1 MQKKHP
7 REKKSKRHTFRRE
20 ASDKQHRRRKPEK
33 LFGLTMPLRINVLTG
48 TPITPDGSTSIYDI
62 LFTRK
67 HAEEGYQRGK
77 QEADEEAY
85 QRGKQE
91 AEKMDIE
98 EQIRREALAH
108 DTGAVMG
115 YFSGRKGEK
124 LALDA
129 QKQYQLIVTDTKQ
142 TIKKKPIEY
151 SRGFDYYTDAAEHV
165 RGYMGPNAPPT
176 EEILKQLG
184 RKEGVTVGD
193 LVFEMFVRREE
204 GPKEVKLNRWKHP
217 PNLKI
222 ESGPPPPPLP
232 KWEGKRPPRLSDS

>member
-7 REKKSKRHTFRRE
+7 HEQK
-20 ASDKQHRRRKPEK
+20 HRRRKPEK

-62 LFTRK
+62 LYTRK
-67 HAEEGYQRGK
+67 HTEEGYERGK
-77 QEADEEAY
+77 E
-85 QRGKQE
+85 E

-115 YFSGRKGEK
+115 YFSGRKSEK

-129 QKQYQLIVTDTKQ
+129 QKQYQLIITDTKK
-142 TIKKKPIEY
+142 TIKNKPIEY

-165 RGYMGPNAPPT
+165 RGYFGPNAPPT